1 MITTVLATNKTEFH
15 NYIEQLKVKGKRIFS
30 PDEVEYLANCDG
42 FEAVELKQE
51 DETDEEFLTL
61 FSTWLHERP
70 QQSGHTDYY
79 ILFYLRT
86 GEQLTSEQF
95 EYMERNVAEC
105 FETNHGWLYELN
117 DRLRF
122 RLRIRMI
129 CSYKKSFRRLVR
141 KDWRK
146 CMDINEQ

>member
-1 MITTVLATNKTEFH
+1 MITTTLATTKTEFRERL
-15 NYIEQLKVKGKRIFS
+15 NNLKVKGKRIFS
-30 PDEVEYLANCDG
+30 PDEVDYLANNDG

-51 DETDEEFLTL
+51 NETDEEFLTL

-86 GEQLTSEQF
+86 GEQLTPEQF

-105 FETNHGWLYELN
+105 FEMNHGWLYELN

-122 RLRIRMI
+122 RLRIRLI

-141 KDWRK
+141 KDWRNG
-146 CMDINEQ
+146 MDINEQ

>member
-1 MITTVLATNKTEFH
+1 MITTVLASDKTEFQK
-15 NYIEQLKVKGKRIFS
+15 YIEQLKVKGKRIFS
-30 PDEVEYLANCDG
+30 PDEVEYLANCDD

-70 QQSGHTDYY
+70 QQQGHIDYY

-86 GEQLTSEQF
+86 GEQLTPNQF

-122 RLRIRMI
+122 RLRIRLI
-129 CSYKKSFRRLVR
+129 CSHKKSFRRLVR
-141 KDWRK
+141 KDWRN
-146 CMDINEQ
+146 CMETYN

>member
-1 MITTVLATNKTEFH
+1 MITSTLATNKTEFRK
-15 NYIEQLKVKGKRIFS
+15 YLEQLKVKNKRIFS
-30 PDEVEYLANCDG
+30 PDEVEYLADNDG

-51 DETDEEFLTL
+51 DESDEEFLTL

-70 QQSGHTDYY
+70 QQTGHIDYY
-79 ILFYLRT
+79 ILLNLRT
-86 GEQLTSEQF
+86 GEQLTSEQY

-122 RLRIRMI
+122 RLRIRLI
-129 CSYKKSFRRLVR
+129 CSNKKSFRRLVR
-141 KDWRK
+141 KDWRNGI
-146 CMDINEQ
+146 DITEQ

>member
-1 MITTVLATNKTEFH
+1 MITTVLATNKTEFQK
-15 NYIEQLKVKGKRIFS
+15 YIEQLKVKCKRIFN
-30 PDEVEYLANCDG
+30 PDEVEYLADNDG

-51 DETDEEFLTL
+51 DESDEEFITL

-70 QQSGHTDYY
+70 QQPGHTDYY

-86 GEQLTSEQF
+86 GEQLTPEQF

-105 FETNHGWLYELN
+105 FETNHGWLYEWN

-122 RLRIRMI
+122 RLRIRLI

-141 KDWRK
+141 KDWRNGL
-146 CMDINEQ
+146 DIEHD

>member
-1 MITTVLATNKTEFH
+1 MITETLTTDKQEFREML
-15 NYIEQLKVKGKRIFS
+15 NSLNAKQKRIFS
-30 PDEVEYLANCDG
+30 PDEVEYLANNEG

-70 QQSGHTDYY
+70 QQQGHIDYY

-86 GEQLTSEQF
+86 GEQLSSEQF

-122 RLRIRMI
+122 RIRIRLI
-129 CSYKKSFRRLVR
+129 CSYKKPFRRLAR
-141 KDWRK
+141 KNWRDGRF
-146 CMDINEQ
+146 C